1 MIVFAINN
9 KYSYT
14 EVDEIMLKIKETCPD
29 NVIKVLV
36 GNKMDLEDDRK
47 VLYEQAAEEVL
58 LKGI

>member
-1 MIVFAINN
+1 
-9 KYSYT
+9 
-14 EVDEIMLKIKETCPD
+14 MLKIKETCPD

>member
-9 KYSYT
+9 KFSYT
-14 EVDEIMLKIKETCPD
+14 EVDEIMLKIKETCPE

>member
-9 KYSYT
+9 KFSYT

-29 NVIKVLV
+29 NVKKDLV
-36 GNKMDLEDDRK
+36 GNKMELEDDRK

>member
-1 MIVFAINN
+1 VIVFAINN
-9 KYSYT
+9 KFSYT

>member
-9 KYSYT
+9 KYTYDG
-14 EVDEIMLKIKETCPD
+14 VDEILSKISETCPS

-47 VLYEQAAEEVL
+47 VLYETAFEEA
-58 LKGI
+58 

>member
-9 KYSYT
+9 KFSYT

>member
-9 KYSYT
+9 KFSYT
-14 EVDEIMLKIKETCPD
+14 EVDEIMLKIKETCPE

-47 VLYEQAAEEVL
+47 VL
-58 LKGI
+58 

>member
-9 KYSYT
+9 KFSYT
-14 EVDEIMLKIKETCPD
+14 EVDEILLKIKETCPD